1 MKSGGLS
8 MTDEEREA
16 AGMEMRRK
24 VLGEASVNASRLNRD
39 DFSGEIQDYILRQ
52 VWGSVWNRPG
62 LDLKTRSCMVLSVM
76 MALGRWEEFRLHV
89 KAGFNNGLNKDEV
102 KEIILQNAA
111 YCGAPA
117 GQRATVEA
125 QAAFR
130 DMNV

>member
-1 MKSGGLS
+1 
-8 MTDEEREA
+8 MTDEERQA
-16 AGMEMRRK
+16 AGLEMRRK
-24 VLGEASVNASRLNRD
+24 VLGEGHVSAAKASRD
-39 DFSGEIQDYILRQ
+39 EFSGEIQDYLLRQ

-89 KAGFNNGLNKDEV
+89 KAGFNNGLNKDEL

-117 GQRATVEA
+117 GQRAMVEA
-125 QAAFR
+125 QAAFGE
-130 DMNV
+130 MGL

>member
-1 MKSGGLS
+1 
-8 MTDEEREA
+8 MTDEERQA
-16 AGMEMRRK
+16 AGLEMRRK
-24 VLGEASVNASRLNRD
+24 VLGEASFNASRANRD
-39 DFSGEIQDYILRQ
+39 EFSGEIQDYILRQ

-117 GQRATVEA
+117 GQRATGEA

-130 DMNV
+130 EMNV

>member
-1 MKSGGLS
+1 
-8 MTDEEREA
+8 MTDEERQA
-16 AGMEMRRK
+16 AGLEMRRK
-24 VLGEASVNASRLNRD
+24 VLGEASVSAASANRD
-39 DFSGEIQDYILRQ
+39 EFSGEIQDYILRQ

-62 LDLKTRSCMVLSVM
+62 LDLKTRSCMVLSIM

-89 KAGFNNGLNKDEV
+89 KAGFNNGLNKDDV

-117 GQRATVEA
+117 GQRATGEA

-130 DMNV
+130 EMNL

>member
-1 MKSGGLS
+1 
-8 MTDEEREA
+8 MTDEERQA
-16 AGMEMRRK
+16 AGLEMRRQ
-24 VLGEASVNASRLNRD
+24 VLGEGSVKASSAARD

-89 KAGFNNGLNKDEV
+89 KAGFNNGLTKDDV

-111 YCGAPA
+111 YCGAPV
-117 GQRATVEA
+117 GQRATLEA

-130 DMNV
+130 EMNI

>member
-1 MKSGGLS
+1 
-8 MTDEEREA
+8 MTDEERQA

-24 VLGEASVNASRLNRD
+24 VLGEASVNAAKANRD
-39 DFSGEIQDYILRQ
+39 EFSGEIQDYILRQ

-62 LDLKTRSCMVLSVM
+62 LDLKTRSCMVLSIM

-89 KAGFNNGLNKDEV
+89 KAGFNNGLDKDAV

-117 GQRATVEA
+117 GQRATAEA

-130 DMNV
+130 EMNI

>member
-1 MKSGGLS
+1 
-8 MTDEEREA
+8 MTDEERQA
-16 AGMEMRRK
+16 AGLEMRRK
-24 VLGEASVNASRLNRD
+24 VLGEASVSASRANRD
-39 DFSGEIQDYILRQ
+39 AFSGEIQDYILRQ

-130 DMNV
+130 EMNL

>member
-1 MKSGGLS
+1 
-8 MTDEEREA
+8 MTDEERQA
-16 AGMEMRRK
+16 AGLEMRSK
-24 VLGEASVNASRLNRD
+24 VLGEDSVSNARANRD
-39 DFSGEIQDYILRQ
+39 EFSGEIQDYILRQ

-89 KAGFNNGLNKDEV
+89 KAGFNNGLNKDDV

-117 GQRATVEA
+117 GQRATGEA

-130 DMNV
+130 EMNL